1 MAVVH
6 QFTSTNSTV
15 PVPKCVCTHSS
26 SFDPLCGQGAGGY
39 GRTTTKRL
47 ESGINDFT
55 IVIHF
60 DLAWEHNIDSI
71 LLL

>member
-6 QFTSTNSTV
+6 QFTSTQTV
-15 PVPKCVCTHSS
+15 QQTVGTNTQMCTHSS
-26 SFDPLCGQGAGGY
+26 SFDPLCGQGAGSY

-55 IVIHF
+55 VVIHF
-60 DLAWEHNIDSI
+60 DLAREHKITFT
-71 LLL
+71 